1 MYDSEAM
8 KLSLIGGWLTFD
20 FNAGTTATEPA
31 APFAVFERCAFRPLM
46 AVGFPF
52 VQAWQLSKVQ
62 ATGRVL
68 DFFGFESPDFH
79 SFRVTSDVVPAIKVA

>member
-1 MYDSEAM
+1 M

-52 VQAWQLSKVQ
+52 RAGVAVVEVQ
-62 ATGRVL
+62 ATGRIL

-79 SFRVTSDVVPAIKVA
+79 SFRVTSDLVPAIKVA